1 MQFIYT
7 SFSLISLLTKKIS
20 IELKLLNSLFNFNI
34 KERKM
39 ILCVEYKKKLEYI
52 SSLDKKRDN
61 YIQYQAKKPIINVK
75 DKGKYKKNSIS
86 LFNKIHNFERLKKS
100 ETGQKVI
107 SSNAN
112 DFKSQ
117 NIISKGDLNRILN
130 NISNE
135 KEKEKEQNTIIN
147 EQSINRSKLNFME
160 SNSHLNDI
168 QINKIFDQRNNLI
181 NNFKLIENKS
191 LSNIDFN
198 IFDYYCLRKITKKKP
213 EIELF
218 NFGFNFYKS
227 QMDIINFINIALL
240 TQIML
245 TQRYEKKHNALNQT
259 IELSIN

>member
-1 MQFIYT
+1 MVDM
-7 SFSLISLLTKKIS
+7 SKKIS
-20 IELKLLNSLFNFNI
+20 FLKLSHKFQENVDYS
-34 KERKM
+34 
-39 ILCVEYKKKLEYI
+39 I

-147 EQSINRSKLNFME
+147 EQSISF
-160 SNSHLNDI
+160 S
-168 QINKIFDQRNNLI
+168 IFI
-181 NNFKLIENKS
+181 KKS
-191 LSNIDFN
+191 I
-198 IFDYYCLRKITKKKP
+198 
-213 EIELF
+213 
-218 NFGFNFYKS
+218 
-227 QMDIINFINIALL
+227 
-240 TQIML
+240 
-245 TQRYEKKHNALNQT
+245 
-259 IELSIN
+259 